1 MNIVQLV
8 VCALYRCF
16 HPTIKILGSLDDAA
30 HSNGT
35 IAGISKVDN
44 VSQTH
49 IRQISDM
56 YQLSTRNP
64 GVGDQTHY

>member
-8 VCALYRCF
+8 VCALYHCF
-16 HPTIKILGSLDDAA
+16 HLTIKILGSLDDAT

-35 IAGISKVDN
+35 ITGITKVDN